1 MAPYSNI
8 LLFSLDNVDT
18 PNCYVFHNRAH
29 YWPCLFVFNLLMFSL
44 PPKPYGQFAT
54 AQTTLCRIGLSPP
67 SFHIFLAVIFVTEW
81 VSDFSDVTL
90 VSEDTYEDK
99 SYQVKKLSSDQRS
112 EGWWRFNVF
121 LLETMPNNVQMV
133 ISFPFFTRLAFAT
146 LPRNSL
152 PLRILK
158 STKSTYLLFLISCG
172 IETTD
177 LLLDQNIK
185 IRCNPP

>member
-81 VSDFSDVTL
+81 VTFLMLLWWVRIPMKIK
-90 VSEDTYEDK
+90 VIK
-99 SYQVKKLSSDQRS
+99 WKKLSIDKRS

-121 LLETMPNNVQMV
+121 LLQTMPNNVQTV
-133 ISFPFFTRLAFAT
+133 ISFLFFTRLAFAT

-158 STKSTYLLFLISCG
+158 STKSTVLLWREAPL
-172 IETTD
+172 
-177 LLLDQNIK
+177 N
-185 IRCNPP
+185 N